1 MPVLFGL
8 ISRIVFGFQIPVGM
22 SRFKLMKVKVLLIA
36 LGVSLSMNSCSQRSD
51 KVVHSGRPSIYDA
64 WDARYSYNIEKRQM
78 IPFHEGVPSGRMWG
92 RDPSGKIDQASYFSK
107 NKQSQEDLFALHSK
121 KLDREREK
129 KWEQSK
135 EKRINFIQEQIE
147 ILKSEEDAPFIEVE
161 IEEEE
166 DDFVPPAFIPQ
177 GIDLNNNDA
186 PMEDAPVGDE
196 PPAFPFAP
204 LP

>member
-1 MPVLFGL
+1 
-8 ISRIVFGFQIPVGM
+8 
-22 SRFKLMKVKVLLIA
+22 
-36 LGVSLSMNSCSQRSD
+36 
-51 KVVHSGRPSIYDA
+51 
-64 WDARYSYNIEKRQM
+64 M

-107 NKQSQEDLFALHSK
+107 NKQNQEDLFALHSK

-135 EKRINFIQEQIE
+135 EKRIHFIQEQIQ
-147 ILKSEEDAPFIEVE
+147 ILKSEEDAPYIEVE
-161 IEEEE
+161 IEEDE

-186 PMEDAPVGDE
+186 PMPDEPTGDE
-196 PPAFPFAP
+196 PSAFPFAP
-204 LP
+204 LPWSSQMGKVSIVLNSLAVGISLLGIVLIQIIVSENESTAREINHIQKSILETGSKIKEQALEISSKLMRQKN

>member
-1 MPVLFGL
+1 
-8 ISRIVFGFQIPVGM
+8 
-22 SRFKLMKVKVLLIA
+22 MKEKVLLIT
-36 LGVSLSMNSCSQRSD
+36 LGVSLSMNGCSHRSERVANND
-51 KVVHSGRPSIYDA
+51 RPSIYDA

-78 IPFHEGVPSGRMWG
+78 IPLHEGVPSGRMWG

-107 NKQSQEDLFALHSK
+107 NKQNQEDLFALHSK

-135 EKRINFIQEQIE
+135 EKRIHFIQEQIQ
-147 ILKSEEDAPFIEVE
+147 ILKSEEDAPYIEVE
-161 IEEEE
+161 IEEDE

-186 PMEDAPVGDE
+186 PMPDAPTGDE
-196 PPAFPFAP
+196 PAAFPFAP